1 MSAPITPV
9 QIIKS
14 THDSINSASTVFE
27 LDSAMN
33 AGDGCLN
40 TLRQLELIDNGQWI
54 RETNDLCSRTERRR
68 TELLGN

>member
-1 MSAPITPV
+1 MSAPLTAV

-14 THDSINSASTVFE
+14 THDGINSASTVFE

-33 AGDGCLN
+33 VGDGCLN

-68 TELLGN
+68 TELLRG

>member
-1 MSAPITPV
+1 MGAPLTTA
-9 QIIKS
+9 QIIES
-14 THDSINSASTVFE
+14 THDSVNSASTVFD
-27 LDSAMN
+27 LDSAMS
-33 AGDGCLN
+33 AGNGCLN

>member
-1 MSAPITPV
+1 MSAPLTTT
-9 QIIKS
+9 QIIAN
-14 THDSINSASTVFE
+14 THDGITNASTVFE

-68 TELLGN
+68 TELLRG